1 MTPTKIIEIVKPAE
15 GDIAGLTE
23 MINEY
28 AKRGDLLPRSEEHVR
43 ATMAD
48 WLIGK
53 DGDQVIAIGSLLM
66 YGPKLAEVRSL
77 AVSDEVQGTGT
88 GRRIVAGLLDMAKER
103 EVPRVFALTRAV
115 KFFERVGFEITV
127 KENFPE
133 KVWNDCSICPI
144 KDACDETA
152 VQVYLDI

>member
-1 MTPTKIIEIVKPAE
+1 MTPIKTIEITKPAE
-15 GDIAGLTE
+15 SDIAGLTE

-43 ATMAD
+43 ATLPD

-53 DGDQVIAIGSLLM
+53 DGDRVIAIGSLLM

-88 GRRIVAGLLDMAKER
+88 GRRLVAGLIEMAKER

-115 KFFERVGFEITV
+115 NFFERVGFEITV

-152 VQVYLDI
+152 VQVYLEI

>member
-1 MTPTKIIEIVKPAE
+1 MAPQKVIEITKPAE

-43 ATMAD
+43 ATLPD

-88 GRRIVAGLLDMAKER
+88 GRRLVAGLLDMAKER

-133 KVWNDCSICPI
+133 KVWNDCSICPV

-152 VQVYLDI
+152 VQVYLEF